1 VVFCGFKS
9 YHGVLFIYYIG
20 AGALKMVGY
29 NKKRDWLQSL
39 LQPTTFS
46 LDDIANKKF
55 TSNKEYRNGK
65 QSLEKESDVFN
76 HSGLFR

>member
-1 VVFCGFKS
+1 
-9 YHGVLFIYYIG
+9 
-20 AGALKMVGY
+20 MVGY